1 MRQGTTSRHVAKT
14 EREVKV
20 ASRLFPTQSDRHTL
34 SDGTKPS
41 CFSGSPDNQE
51 CVQRNC
57 EGVGVWDGG
66 GVWEEA
72 DAGEPQ
78 ADGWELSELRSCVE
92 GCSMGV
98 VLPGSVL
105 CTSVGT

>member
-1 MRQGTTSRHVAKT
+1 M
-14 EREVKV
+14 

-34 SDGTKPS
+34 SDGTEPS
-41 CFSGSPDNQE
+41 CFSGSPGNQA
-51 CVQRNC
+51 CVRRNC
-57 EGVGVWDGG
+57 EGVGVWEGG

-78 ADGWELSELRSCVE
+78 ADGWESSELCSCVE
-92 GCSMGV
+92 GHSMGV

-105 CTSVGT
+105 YISEGTRRRFLKR